1 MQNITE
7 IYFICLSE
15 ICLEK
20 IGMSNNIKK
29 RLKTIK
35 SIFSYEITLLSTVI
49 AHKPYFDFKTG
60 YFKPN
65 ITE

>member
-7 IYFICLSE
+7 IYFICSSE

-35 SIFSYEITLLSTVI
+35 SISPYEITPLSTVI
-49 AHKPYFDFKTG
+49 AHNSFEY
-60 YFKPN
+60 YLH
-65 ITE
+65 

>member
-20 IGMSNNIKK
+20 IGISNNIKK

-35 SIFSYEITLLSTVI
+35 SISPYEITLLSTVI
-49 AHKPYFDFKTG
+49 AHKPFEY
-60 YFKPN
+60 YLH
-65 ITE
+65 